1 MSPCKI
7 AVTINEIIK
16 ENLAFGCNPTPPP
29 PSPQLISLSIM
40 LKKWARSIRF
50 DWSVDRTEGDEM
62 FMVAKIWRGRL
73 LQQYSLLSS
82 VHCNCREF
90 TLHQALPLSSPPVV
104 HLVDTPFSPQL
115 PMGPAWALRCDAGRP
130 GVQCIRH
137 RNLLS
142 MTCGARFHTCDKG
155 VFWFVTN
162 SCHNNSLVVL
172 NSAY

>member
-16 ENLAFGCNPTPPP
+16 ENLAFGCNPPPP
-29 PSPQLISLSIM
+29 PQLISLLIM

-50 DWSVDRTEGDEM
+50 DRSVDRTEGDEM
-62 FMVAKIWRGRL
+62 FMVAKIWRGHL
-73 LQQYSLLSS
+73 LQQYTLLSS

-137 RNLLS
+137 RNLMS
-142 MTCGARFHTCDKG
+142 MTCGARFHTCVKG
-155 VFWFVTN
+155 GI
-162 SCHNNSLVVL
+162 LVCYQFL
-172 NSAY
+172 P